1 MVNQTV
7 AMKKKAVAV
16 STLDF
21 FTDCLKFTPTL
32 LELIGTGNRVTE
44 VKSAADFSY
53 HSSSYSFPFA
63 RVVGDAGCFIDPF
76 FSSGVHLAMTGGLS
90 AGTTIAASIRGDVN
104 ETTAA
109 HWHTS
114 KVREGYARF
123 LLVVLSAYKQM
134 MHQDQPV
141 LSDYNEDNFDRAFSF
156 FKPGLSS
163 QRPTV
168 SKLTSLSVIQGTVDS
183 SDKLSQA
190 EFSKTIDF
198 LIKAFDPSFTEDG
211 AKTNV
216 GKGVADPAG
225 EGQLSAEDLDALRA
239 IRTHHS
245 SVVLNIDSFNTDVV
259 DGHLPRLERGHLTL
273 VQVLAKS

>member
-1 MVNQTV
+1 MNQTI
-7 AMKKKAVAV
+7 ATQKKAAAASKV
-16 STLDF
+16 DF
-21 FTDCLKFTPTL
+21 FNDSLKLVPSL
-32 LELIGTGNRVTE
+32 LELIGTGKPVTE
-44 VKSAADFSY
+44 VKSASDFSY
-53 HSSSYSFPFA
+53 HSSSYSFPYA

-90 AGTTIAASIRGDVN
+90 AGTTIAASIRGDVD

-109 HWHTS
+109 QWHTS

-134 MHQDQPV
+134 MHQDEPV

-156 FKPGLSS
+156 FKPGMPF
-163 QRPTV
+163 QTHMRYM
-168 SKLTSLSVIQGTVDS
+168 LTSIIVIQGTVDS
-183 SDKLSQA
+183 SNKLSEA

-198 LIKAFDPSFTEDG
+198 LIKAFDPSINNDS
-211 AKTNV
+211 AKPNI
-216 GKGVADPAG
+216 GEELNGPAR

-245 SVVLNIDSFNTDVV
+245 SVVLNIDSFTTDIV
-259 DGHLPRLERGHLTL
+259 DGRIPRLERGHLTL
-273 VQVLAKS
+273 VQA

>member
-1 MVNQTV
+1 MNQTI
-7 AMKKKAVAV
+7 ATKKKAAAA
-16 STLDF
+16 SNLDF
-21 FTDCLKFTPTL
+21 FTDSLKLTPML
-32 LELIGTGNRVTE
+32 LELIGTGKRVTE
-44 VKSAADFSY
+44 MRSASDYSY

-76 FSSGVHLAMTGGLS
+76 FSSGVHLAMTSGLS
-90 AGTTIAASIRGDVN
+90 AGTTIAASIRGDVD

-109 HWHTS
+109 QWHTS

-134 MHQDQPV
+134 MHQDEPV

-163 QRPTV
+163 QRQRRC
-168 SKLTSLSVIQGTVDS
+168 KLTSIIVIQGTVDS

-190 EFSKTIDF
+190 DFSKTLDF
-198 LIKAFDPSFTEDG
+198 LIKAFDPTFTND
-211 AKTNV
+211 KTNTNV
-216 GKGVADPAG
+216 SEAVKDSAREGK
-225 EGQLSAEDLDALRA
+225 LSAADLDALRA

-245 SVVLNIDSFNTDVV
+245 SVVLNIDSFTTDIV
-259 DGHLPRLERGHLTL
+259 DGLLPRLERGHLTL
-273 VQVLAKS
+273 VQAQAKG